1 MGLYIHIPF
10 CRQACNYCD
19 FHFSTNLRGI
29 ENTLKAMER
38 EIDLRF
44 LSAPIEQ
51 DTYYFG
57 GGTPSLLPAKTI
69 SSLVDSAMKNAPLKK
84 GGEFTLEVNPED
96 VNNESLS
103 NWKKLGINRLSIG
116 VQSFIDN
123 KLKWMNRS
131 HNSIEASTSIL
142 RAQDAGFEN
151 ISIDLIYG
159 IPNSS
164 LTEWQFNVNKALEM
178 KLVHLSTYA
187 LTVEKKTQ
195 LFYEIK
201 KGESKPLCDDR
212 AEEDFLWYREYLCQ
226 QGWDCYEIS
235 NSCLPEWRS
244 LHNSRY
250 WLRKPYYGIGP
261 GAHSYDGGSIR
272 RWNVSNNIK
281 YQKSVGVNN
290 SWYEEEFLE
299 KRDIINEII
308 MTQLRTREGL
318 DSKILGEWSSDIEKC
333 WRPHLDAE
341 RLKKDE
347 YGFWKLLDK
356 GLFWADRIA
365 SDGFI
370 P

>member
-1 MGLYIHIPF
+1 
-10 CRQACNYCD
+10 
-19 FHFSTNLRGI
+19 
-29 ENTLKAMER
+29 MEL
-38 EIDLRF
+38 ELHLRF
-44 LSAPIEQ
+44 LSDPLEQ

-57 GGTPSLLPAKTI
+57 GGTPSLLPNKTI
-69 SSLVDSAMKNAPLKK
+69 SSLVESAMKNAPLKE

-103 NWKKLGINRLSIG
+103 NWRKLGINRLSIG
-116 VQSFIDN
+116 VQSFIDD

-131 HNSIEASTSIL
+131 HNSIEASNSIL

-164 LTEWQFNVNKALEM
+164 LSEWQFNVNKALEM

-187 LTVEKKTQ
+187 LTVEKKTR

-201 KGESKPLCDDR
+201 KGESKPLSDER
-212 AEEDFLWYREYLCQ
+212 AEEDFRWYRDYLCQ

-235 NSCLPEWRS
+235 NSCIPGWRS
-244 LHNSRY
+244 IHNSRY
-250 WLRKPYYGIGP
+250 WLRNPYCGIGP
-261 GAHSYDGGSIR
+261 GAHSFDGGSIR

-290 SWYEEEFLE
+290 LWYEEELLD

-308 MTQLRTREGL
+308 MTRLRTREGL
-318 DSKILGEWSSDIEKC
+318 DSKILGKWSSDIEKY
-333 WRPHLDAE
+333 WRPHVDAK
-341 RLKKDE
+341 RLKKDK
-347 YGFWKLLDK
+347 YGVWKLLDK

-370 P
+370 S